1 MPITQK
7 ELKILKR
14 TEERGGR
21 VDWKALNRKF
31 GFGTFGMISYDVDFS
46 VFHGIREIVTDL
58 ADKHGFTCELTG
70 ILFSPMILRSDEFIN
85 PDFVKNKR
93 ASKAFHVGKNLDYET
108 WKKSRKP
115 NRVAIAAEFFR
126 SSVESI
132 PDRNLSRESKIG
144 LIAMIDL
151 AVAKLKSAIKPG
163 VRTSHT
169 KMKHT

>member
-1 MPITQK
+1 MRITEK

-14 TEERGGR
+14 IEQRGGR
-21 VDWKALNRKF
+21 VDWKAFERKF
-31 GFGTFGMISYDVDFS
+31 GFGVFAITEAGTDVY
-46 VFHGIREIVTDL
+46 VFYQLSQIVEYL
-58 ADKHGFTCELTG
+58 ADKKGLTCELAD
-70 ILFSPMILRSDEFIN
+70 ILFSPMILKGDGLTKT
-85 PDFVKNKR
+85 DFLTNKR
-93 ASKAFHVGKNLDYET
+93 ASKAFHVGKNIDYET
-108 WKKSRKP
+108 WKKARKP
-115 NRVAIAAEFFR
+115 KRIALAAEFFR

-151 AVAKLKSAIKPG
+151 AVPKLKSAIKPG